1 MKFEKKIK
9 HSKQPMIMKK
19 LLSIFTILLFI
30 YSCDVENPGPI
41 AESALNTS
49 SAVPGLV
56 VGMSADLSFAYRTT
70 TLWGSVWA
78 DDQTHSGT
86 FSAPTIF
93 STGAINSEDINPW
106 WEDAQRARWV
116 AENGIERIRGIL
128 DDEFN
133 SNENVAKAHLYAGF
147 SNRMLGE
154 NVCFAVIDGGPREDY
169 TVHFERAE
177 SYFTDAI
184 EIANNLDDQ
193 NLLNAAI
200 AGRASVR
207 AALGDWAGAATD
219 AEQVPVDYRFEAVYS
234 TNSSRENND
243 WPPNTINRGEY
254 SVYGTQWESVDDP
267 RLPQEVIFDASG
279 DTSTAANGTT
289 PWITQLKHE
298 SDADNIALSKGT
310 EMLLI
315 QAEMELRENQDFN
328 TAMGYINQGR
338 NFHGLGD
345 LSANDISEAWGHLQ
359 DERGKDMWLEGRRFW
374 DLRRWNED
382 TGPANNSFLD
392 DRDNCVPIGQSEL
405 EMNPNL

>member
-1 MKFEKKIK
+1 MKIEKKIK
-9 HSKQPMIMKK
+9 YSKQPMIMKK
-19 LLSIFTILLFI
+19 LLSIFTVLLFI

-56 VGMSADLSFAYRTT
+56 VGMSADLSFAHRTT
-70 TLWGSVWA
+70 TRWGSVWG
-78 DDQTHSGT
+78 DELTHSGT

-116 AENGIERIRGIL
+116 AENGVERIRDIL
-128 DDEFN
+128 GAEFD
-133 SNENVAKAHLYAGF
+133 SNENVVKAHLHAGF
-147 SNRMLGE
+147 SNRSLGE
-154 NVCFAVIDGGPREDY
+154 NVCFAVIDGGPREDF

-177 SYFTDAI
+177 DYFSDAI
-184 EIANNLDDQ
+184 VIANNLDNQ

-200 AGRASVR
+200 SGRASVR
-207 AALGDWAGAATD
+207 AALGDWTGAAAD
-219 AEQVPVDYRFEAVYS
+219 AEQVPVDYRYEAIYS
-234 TNSSRENND
+234 TNSGRENND

-254 SVYGTQWESVDDP
+254 SVYGTQWEGVNDP

-315 QAEMELRENQDFN
+315 QAEMELRENQDFSA
-328 TAMGYINQGR
+328 AMGYINQGR
-338 NFHGLGD
+338 NFHGLSD
-345 LSANDISEAWGHLQ
+345 LSANDIAEAWGHLQ

-392 DRDNCVPIGQSEL
+392 GRDNCVPIGQSEL

>member
-1 MKFEKKIK
+1 MKIEKNIK

-19 LLSIFTILLFI
+19 LFSIFTVLLFI

-56 VGMSADLSFAYRTT
+56 VGMSADLSFAHRTT
-70 TLWGSVWA
+70 TRWGSVWG
-78 DDQTHSGT
+78 DDLTHSGT

-128 DDEFN
+128 GDEFN
-133 SNENVAKAHLYAGF
+133 FNENVAKAHLHAGF

-184 EIANNLDDQ
+184 AVANNLHNQ

-200 AGRASVR
+200 SGRASVR
-207 AALGDWAGAATD
+207 AALGDWIGAAAD
-219 AEQVPVDYRFEAVYS
+219 AEQVPVDYRYDAIYS
-234 TNSSRENND
+234 TNSGRENSD

-254 SVYGTQWESVDDP
+254 SVYGTQWEGVNDP
-267 RLPQEVIFDASG
+267 RLPQEVIFDASN

-289 PWITQLKHE
+289 PWITQLKYQT
-298 SDADNIALSKGT
+298 DADNIALSKGT

-315 QAEMELRENQDFN
+315 RAEMELRENQDFN
-328 TAMGYINQGR
+328 AAMGYINRGR
-338 NFHGLGD
+338 DFHGLGD
-345 LSANDISEAWGHLQ
+345 LSAIDISEAWGHLQ

-382 TGPANNSFLD
+382 TGAANNSFLD
-392 DRDNCVPIGQSEL
+392 GRDNCIPIGQSEL

>member
-1 MKFEKKIK
+1 
-9 HSKQPMIMKK
+9 MKK
-19 LLSIFTILLFI
+19 LLSIFTILIFI

-41 AESALNTS
+41 AESALNTP

-70 TLWGSVWA
+70 TRWGSVWA
-78 DDQTHSGT
+78 DELTHSGT

-93 STGAINSEDINPW
+93 STGSIYSEDINPW

-116 AENGIERIRGIL
+116 AENGIERIRETLGN
-128 DDEFN
+128 EFD
-133 SNENVAKAHLYAGF
+133 SNEYVAKAHLYAGY

-184 EIANNLDDQ
+184 TIATNLNDQ

-200 AGRASVR
+200 AGRASAR
-207 AALGDWAGAATD
+207 AALGDWVGAAAD
-219 AEQVPVDYRFEAVYS
+219 AEDVPVEYRFEAIYS
-234 TNSSRENND
+234 TNSGRENND

-254 SVYGTQWESVDDP
+254 SVFGTQWEGLNDP
-267 RLPQEVIFDASG
+267 RLPQQVIYDASN
-279 DTSTAANGTT
+279 DTATAANGTT
-289 PWITQLKHE
+289 PWITQLKYE

-315 QAEMELRENQDFN
+315 RAEMELRENQDFN

-338 NFHGLGD
+338 NYHGLGA
-345 LSANDISEAWGHLQ
+345 LTANDIAEAWGHLQ
-359 DERGKDMWLEGRRFW
+359 DERGKDMWLEGRRFF
-374 DLRRWNED
+374 DLRRWNDE
-382 TGPANNSFLD
+382 TGAANNTFLD
-392 DRDNCVPIGQSEL
+392 GRDKCVPIGQSEL

>member
-1 MKFEKKIK
+1 
-9 HSKQPMIMKK
+9 MKK
-19 LLSIFTILLFI
+19 LLLILPILLFV

-41 AESALNTS
+41 AESALNTP

-70 TLWGSVWA
+70 TRWGSVWG
-78 DDQTHSGT
+78 DELTHSGT
-86 FSAPTIF
+86 FAAPTVF

-116 AENGIERIRGIL
+116 AESGIERIRDIL
-128 DDEFN
+128 GDEFDT
-133 SNENVAKAHLYAGF
+133 NENVLKAHLYAGY

-184 EIANNLDDQ
+184 TIANNIGNQD
-193 NLLNAAI
+193 LLYAAT

-207 AALGDWAGAATD
+207 AALGDWTGAATD
-219 AEQVPVDYRFEAVYS
+219 AATVPIDYTFEAVYS
-234 TNSSRENND
+234 TNSGRENND
-243 WPPNTINRGEY
+243 WPPNSINRGEY
-254 SVYGTQWESVDDP
+254 SVWGTQWEGVNDP
-267 RLPQEVIFDASG
+267 RLPQEVIYTSSN
-279 DTSTAANGTT
+279 DTATAANGVT
-289 PWITQLKHE
+289 PWITQMKHE
-298 SDADNIALSKGT
+298 TDGDNIALSKGT

-315 QAEMELRENQDFN
+315 RAEMELRENQDFVA
-328 TAMGYINQGR
+328 AMSYINQGR
-338 NFHGLGD
+338 NHHGLGN
-345 LSANDISEAWGHLQ
+345 LNAADITEAWGHLQ

-374 DLRRWNED
+374 DLRRWNEES
-382 TGPANNSFLD
+382 GPANNSFLD
-392 DRDNCVPIGQSEL
+392 GRDSCVPIGQSEL